1 MLERLGL
8 SDVNGLRRSAV
19 VLAYAVA
26 FIALDYISH
35 LKPYGSFGATP
46 WNPQAGLSVAL
57 IYLGGLSYAWP
68 VLLISAVADYILRN
82 GPLGL
87 WVELLISI
95 VSSAAYV
102 AGGVALQRV
111 VPFEPTLRTLRDAIN
126 FIGVA
131 CCVAVAAAL
140 LFTAVL
146 GIGGELGRGDF
157 PIVFWRMFIGDFT
170 GILVVTPIIL
180 QLATLRPLPR
190 PGDDWM
196 YQLLAIA
203 AVMIIIFGYKQ
214 ATAFQLFY
222 LLFLPLLWVALTYGI
237 AGATAALAV
246 IQVGLVFGAEFR
258 FGNDPGLAALQAL
271 MVALTVTGL
280 IVGAVV
286 TEREVSAARA
296 REQQTAI
303 NKTLRVRAAG
313 EIAAAIAHEINQPLT
328 AIKTYAAVAAKAL
341 HDNAPLAEK
350 ALNKLT
356 EQNDRAALV
365 IKSIRDLLHQGHYVP
380 AIVDLKK
387 LLADFERLV
396 GSELALRGVSLTHE
410 VPPSFTLVWADEV
423 QLTQALHNLVNNS
436 ADAILSVR
444 EIGNVAITVARESEQ
459 TYSITV
465 TDDGPGF
472 PPGFN
477 TDEPTLFVT
486 TKADGS
492 GIGLSI
498 ARTVAEVH
506 GGHLVIQ
513 STRRGASVRLILPTS
528 READDPDN
536 LSR

>member
-8 SDVNGLRRSAV
+8 AEIDGLRRPAV
-19 VLAYAVA
+19 VLAFAVA
-26 FIALDYISH
+26 FIAFDYISY
-35 LKPYGSFGATP
+35 LKPYGTFGATP

-57 IYLGGLSYAWP
+57 IYLGGIGYAWP
-68 VLLISAVADYILRN
+68 VLLITAVADYVLRN

-87 WVELLISI
+87 WLELLASLAMGATFI
-95 VSSAAYV
+95 
-102 AGGVALQRV
+102 AGGIALQRI

-126 FIGVA
+126 FIGVSA
-131 CCVAVAAAL
+131 CVAVTAAL
-140 LFTAVL
+140 LFTLVL
-146 GIGGELGRGDF
+146 AIGGELGRGDF
-157 PIVFWRMFIGDFT
+157 TIVFWRMFIGDFI

-180 QLATLRPLPR
+180 QLVTLRPLPR
-190 PGDDWM
+190 PADDWL
-196 YQLLAIA
+196 YQLAAIMV
-203 AVMIIIFGYKQ
+203 VMLVIFGYKQ

-222 LLFLPLLWVALTYGI
+222 LLFLPLLWVSLTYGI

-246 IQVGLVFGAEFR
+246 IQIGLVFGAEFR

-280 IVGAVV
+280 IVGSVV

-328 AIKTYAAVAAKAL
+328 AIKTYAAVASKAL
-341 HDNAPLAEK
+341 YDNTALAEK
-350 ALNKLT
+350 ALGKLT

-365 IKSIRDLLHQGHYVP
+365 IKSIRDLLHQGHYAP
-380 AIVDLKK
+380 AVVDLNR
-387 LLADFERLV
+387 LLGDFEALV
-396 GSELALRGVSLTHE
+396 GSELALRGITLSHAI
-410 VPPSFTLVWADEV
+410 PASFGPVWADEV

-444 EIGNVAITVARESEQ
+444 ETGSVTITVQRESEQ
-459 TYSITV
+459 TYSIAV
-465 TDDGPGF
+465 ADDGPGF

-506 GGHLVIQ
+506 GGHLAIQ
-513 STRRGASVRLILPTS
+513 SSRRGAAVRLILPTDK
-528 READDPDN
+528 EADDADN

>member
-1 MLERLGL
+1 MLERLRL
-8 SDVNGLRRSAV
+8 AEFDGLRWLAV
-19 VLAYAVA
+19 VLAYAVV
-26 FIALDYISH
+26 FIALDHISY
-35 LKPYGSFGATP
+35 LKPYGTFGATP
-46 WNPQAGLSVAL
+46 WNPQAGVSVAL

-68 VLLISAVADYILRN
+68 VLLISAVSNYILRN
-82 GPLGL
+82 GPLGI
-87 WVELLISI
+87 WIELLTS
-95 VSSAAYV
+95 VASGAAYV
-102 AGGVALQRV
+102 AGGFALQRL
-111 VPFEPTLRTLRDAIN
+111 VPFEPTIRTLRDAIN
-126 FIGVA
+126 FITVA

-140 LFTAVL
+140 LFTVML
-146 GIGGELGRGDF
+146 GGAGELGRGDF
-157 PIVFWRMFIGDFT
+157 PVVFWRMFIGDFI

-180 QLATLRPLPR
+180 QLMTLRPLPK
-190 PGDDWM
+190 PADDWL
-196 YQLLAIA
+196 YQLFAIVM
-203 AVMIIIFGYKQ
+203 VMIVIFGYKQ

-246 IQVGLVFGAEFR
+246 IQVGLLLGAEFR

-286 TEREVSAARA
+286 TEREVSSARA

-328 AIKTYAAVAAKAL
+328 AIKTYAAVASKAL
-341 HDNAPLAEK
+341 HDNTPLAEN
-350 ALNKLT
+350 ALKKLT

-365 IKSIRDLLHQGHYVP
+365 IKSIRDLLHQGHYAP
-380 AIVDLKK
+380 AIVNIEQ
-387 LLADFERLV
+387 LLSDFEALV
-396 GSELALRGVSLTHE
+396 GSELALRGITLTHS
-410 VPPSFTLVWADEV
+410 VPPSFSFVWADEV
-423 QLTQALHNLVNNS
+423 QLSQALHNLVNNS

-444 EIGNVAITVARESEQ
+444 ETGNVSIIVARGGED

-465 TDDGPGF
+465 SDDGPGF

-506 GGHLVIQ
+506 GGHLEIQ
-513 STRRGASVRLILPTS
+513 SSRRGAAVRLILPTS
-528 READDPDN
+528 REVDESKN